1 MIAAANTQ
9 SWLRPAD
16 DGQPKGSSERPCPI
30 HLDTIRRDSCTSES
44 QAVREM
50 ARRDCELSTEERQKL
65 DLHVRMDRELS
76 SGETEPIVSDPEIC
90 M

>member
-9 SWLRPAD
+9 SWLEPAS
-16 DGQPKGSSERPCPI
+16 DGQPKGSSERLCPI

-50 ARRDCELSTEERQKL
+50 ARRECELSAEERQNL
-65 DLHVRMDRELS
+65 DRRIRLDRELS

>member
-44 QAVREM
+44 QAGRKM
-50 ARRDCELSTEERQKL
+50 ARRDCELSTEERKQL